1 LARLEEEHVG
11 ENGRPKIA
19 VKGRKSRKGDLQL
32 TLFAAP
38 EHPVVDELR
47 RLDVNNLSPLDALRR
62 LAELQAR
69 TK

>member
-1 LARLEEEHVG
+1 
-11 ENGRPKIA
+11 